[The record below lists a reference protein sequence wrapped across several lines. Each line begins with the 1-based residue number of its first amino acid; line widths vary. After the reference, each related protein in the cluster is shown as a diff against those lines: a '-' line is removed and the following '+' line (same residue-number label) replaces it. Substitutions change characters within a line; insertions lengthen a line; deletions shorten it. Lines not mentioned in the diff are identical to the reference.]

1 MELQSHLAR
10 FEAAGAVIWTITGD
24 DPKRVSAFWE
34 AESLDLVI
42 LSDPEGSTF
51 DSYGVRNLNH
61 DRTVPHPTVVL
72 VDTDGTARLV
82 ISDDNYKVRPPTLSI
97 LSETERLLGS
107 D

>member
-1 MELQSHLAR
+1 VELQSHLES

-24 DPKRVSAFWE
+24 DPAE
-34 AESLDLVI
+34 ALDLTV
-42 LSDPEGSTF
+42 LSDPEGKTF
-51 DSYGVRNLNH
+51 DSYGVRNISH
-61 DRTVPHPTVVL
+61 DKTVPHPTVVL
-72 VDTDGTARLV
+72 VGTDGAALLV

>member
-1 MELQSHLAR
+1 VELQSHLES

-24 DPKRVSAFWE
+24 DPKRVQAFWE
-34 AESLDLVI
+34 AESLDLTV
-42 LSDPEGSTF
+42 LSDPAGKTF
-51 DSYGVRNLNH
+51 DSYGIRNLNH

-72 VDTDGTARLV
+72 VGSDGTALLV